1 MTIKKAVGTL
11 NILRKQYIFS
21 ERRCNNCS
29 MTLVPKFP
37 NKVQH
42 LLNFSFPVIRRLCRK
57 TFKERFVGGRKGYDR
72 EFLFALLLVK
82 KATNW
87 SYRTVAEMG
96 EVSHSTLVR
105 ANSFFL
111 KHRVYEKVFSKLV
124 KTAHEKGLING
135 KFIALDSSFVHTFSK
150 HGELGSEG
158 WNEFKEAYGFK
169 LHLLVDC
176 ETKFPM
182 SLCITNGLASDN
194 TLAIPLLK
202 KAKHYLKSCGYVLAD
217 KGYDDGNI
225 IDWIVKELHAKA
237 GIPIRRKSR
246 LAKGKTNRYGNLL
259 NWQTKAFGRTFKK
272 TIYNKRTQVERS
284 FSMIKRTYHLGHEET
299 RGILAFA
306 KNVYLSLICYML
318 SLFNIAISI

>member
-1 MTIKKAVGTL
+1 
-11 NILRKQYIFS
+11 
-21 ERRCNNCS
+21 

-37 NKVQH
+37 KKVQH
-42 LLNFSFPVIRRLCRK
+42 LLSFSFPYVKRLCRK
-57 TFKERFVGGRKGYDR
+57 TPAEQFVGGRKGYDK
-72 EFLFALLLVK
+72 ELLFVLLLIK
-82 KATNW
+82 KTTNW
-87 SYRTVAEMG
+87 SFRTIAEMG
-96 EVSHSTLVR
+96 NISHSTLVR
-105 ANSFFL
+105 ANDFFL
-111 KHRVYEKVFSKLV
+111 KRNIYEKVFASMV
-124 KTAHEKGLING
+124 RTAAKRKMIKG
-135 KFIALDSSFVHTFSK
+135 KFVALDSSFVHTFSK

-182 SLCITNGLASDN
+182 ALIITNGLASDN

-202 KAKHYLKSCGYVLAD
+202 KAKNYLKSCGYVLGD
-217 KGYDDGNI
+217 KGYDDRNI
-225 IDWIVKELHAKA
+225 IDWIVKEVHAKA
-237 GIPIRRKSR
+237 GIPIRKKSR
-246 LAKGKTNRYGNLL
+246 LAKGKKNRYGNLL
-259 NWQTKAFGRTFKK
+259 NWQMKAAGRCFKK
-272 TIYNKRTQVERS
+272 SVYNKRTAVERS

>member
-1 MTIKKAVGTL
+1 M
-11 NILRKQYIFS
+11 NF
-21 ERRCNNCS
+21 
-29 MTLVPKFP
+29 VPKFP
-37 NKVQH
+37 KKVQH
-42 LLNFSFPVIRRLCRK
+42 LLSFSFPYIKKLCRK
-57 TFKERFVGGRKGYDR
+57 TPKEKFVGGRKGYDR

-82 KATNW
+82 KVTNW
-87 SYRTVAEMG
+87 SYRTVSEMG

-111 KHRVYEKVFSKLV
+111 KHQVYEKLFSHLV
-124 KTAHEKGLING
+124 GRAYKKGLIKG
-135 KFIALDSSFVHTFSK
+135 RFVAMDSSFVHTFSK

-169 LHLLVDC
+169 LHLLIDA
-176 ETKFPM
+176 ETKFPIA
-182 SLCITNGLASDN
+182 LCITNGLASDN

-225 IDWIVKELHAKA
+225 VDFIVKELRAKA
-237 GIPIRRKSR
+237 GIPIRKKSI
-246 LAKGKTNRYGNLL
+246 LAKGKKYRYGNLL
-259 NWQTKAFGRTFKK
+259 NWLLKARGRTFKK
-272 TIYNKRTQVERS
+272 SIYSKRTAVERS